1 MDGSTMHSGFKEL
14 DHFHWNTFQII
25 DIGTNI
31 WQTWNVQD
39 RVQEDSFTVRLLVQV
54 WVSSFVCTFKFWW
67 VLSRSQSFHFGFF
80 GKSICQHRECF
91 HFVAHLWYFPVYF
104 LRNLFWPLGTVSIW
118 QNWMRSSWVG
128 YWRRGR
134 EYGGENRDV
143 QLFKNL
149 LCRLGEGGEG
159 GTEVPLG
166 VVGGRRLDAQNGDEI
181 RWLPLVN
188 WWIIGIAHKI
198 MICRCIA
205 DHDWALSM
213 LRTWDTKL

>member
-54 WVSSFVCTFKFWW
+54 WVSSFVYSSKFWW

-104 LRNLFWPLGTVSIW
+104 LMNKLVLVSWNCFNLAELDEVKLSWILKKGERIRRREPRWKFTLQTWGRWRGQDWGATGGGWW
-118 QNWMRSSWVG
+118 QKTG
-128 YWRRGR
+128 CTERRWNQVAAFG
-134 EYGGENRDV
+134 
-143 QLFKNL
+143 K
-149 LCRLGEGGEG
+149 
-159 GTEVPLG
+159 
-166 VVGGRRLDAQNGDEI
+166 
-181 RWLPLVN
+181 LVN
-188 WWIIGIAHKI
+188 H
-198 MICRCIA
+198 
-205 DHDWALSM
+205 
-213 LRTWDTKL
+213 WDCA